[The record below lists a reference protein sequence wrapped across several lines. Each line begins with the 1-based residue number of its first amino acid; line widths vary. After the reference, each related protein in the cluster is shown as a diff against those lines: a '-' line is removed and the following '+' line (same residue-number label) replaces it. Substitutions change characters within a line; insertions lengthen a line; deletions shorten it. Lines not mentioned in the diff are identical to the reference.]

1 MCGKTTDFATIMKK
15 LCLLLCAAWVVAGC
29 SLIDGDRLHSVELT
43 STGCASETKAGSSE
57 ADSKLIL
64 KYTSEGLLV
73 TRNNA
78 RMNCAIKDG
87 GIACDVSVEGNVIKY
102 KVHQKSE
109 LSANCICL
117 VKEMSSVV
125 TGLKEGTNYT
135 LYYWCQYELP
145 LVAIDFTYK
154 KGFRM
159 SLDTDLYEAPLVDN
173 GDGTWSPDV
182 PAWR

>member
-1 MCGKTTDFATIMKK
+1 
-15 LCLLLCAAWVVAGC
+15 
-29 SLIDGDRLHSVELT
+29 
-43 STGCASETKAGSSE
+43 
-57 ADSKLIL
+57 
-64 KYTSEGLLV
+64 
-73 TRNNA
+73 
-78 RMNCAIKDG
+78 MNCAIKDG
-87 GIACDVSVEGNVIKY
+87 GIACDVSIEDHVIKY
-102 KVHQKSE
+102 KVHQKSD

-125 TGLKEGTNYT
+125 TGLKEDTNYT
-135 LYYWCQYELP
+135 LYYWCQDEMP

>member
-1 MCGKTTDFATIMKK
+1 MCGKTTNFATIMKK

-64 KYTSEGLLV
+64 EYTSDGLLV

-87 GIACDVSVEGNVIKY
+87 GIACDVSVEDNVIKY

-125 TGLKEGTNYT
+125 TGLKEDTNYT
-135 LYYWCQYELP
+135 LYYWCQDEMP

-159 SLDTDLYEAPLVDN
+159 SFDTDLYEAPLVDN